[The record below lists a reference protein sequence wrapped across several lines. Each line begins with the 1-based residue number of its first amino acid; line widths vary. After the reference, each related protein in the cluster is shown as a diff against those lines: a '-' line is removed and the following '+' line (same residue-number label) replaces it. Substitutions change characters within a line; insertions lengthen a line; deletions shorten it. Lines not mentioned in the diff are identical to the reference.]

1 MRSWWLVAKN
11 DLRQRFVAVCLSQLG
26 KPYVW
31 GANGPHAFDCSGLV
45 VYALRSLGLIGPVED
60 FSSRHLFEHCKPTA
74 APEPGD
80 LAFYGK
86 KNISHVVVF
95 LDSSRVISASGG
107 DSKTTSTEI
116 ARKTGASIKVHR
128 NALYRPDFISMGT
141 NPWLE
146 PPNV

>member
-1 MRSWWLVAKN
+1 MRSWWPVAKS

-26 KPYVW
+26 KPYVY
-31 GANGPHAFDCSGLV
+31 GANGPHEFDCSGLV
-45 VYALRSLGLIGPVED
+45 VYALRSLGLIHPGED
-60 FSSRHLFEHCKPTA
+60 YSAKHFFERCTPTA
-74 APEPGD
+74 SPLPGD

-86 KNISHVVVF
+86 KHISHVVVF

-107 DSKTTSTEI
+107 DSKTTSAEI

-128 NALYRPDFISMGT
+128 NALYRPDFISMAT
-141 NPWLE
+141 NKWLE